1 MQSVILAPTD
11 CAAQTELA
19 LWEEERKERR
29 KVANNRI
36 GVGEIERVVL
46 WSLEHMGLRR
56 RAHMTCLVTGR
67 ERESRAMTAFSVS
80 WTFLDNPTRTRPYH
94 WNWQAN
100 CIAMHCN
107 FISLW
112 SIFQHPV

>member
-11 CAAQTELA
+11 CVAQTELA
-19 LWEEERKERR
+19 LWEEGREGGKA
-29 KVANNRI
+29 ANNRI

-67 ERESRAMTAFSVS
+67 EREGRAMTAFSVS
-80 WTFLDNPTRTRPYH
+80 WTFLDNPTRIGPALITGIGKR
-94 WNWQAN
+94 
-100 CIAMHCN
+100 IALHCY
-107 FISLW
+107 FFS
-112 SIFQHPV
+112 P

>member
-11 CAAQTELA
+11 CVAQTELA
-19 LWEEERKERR
+19 LWEEGRERR

-67 ERESRAMTAFSVS
+67 DRERAGR
-80 WTFLDNPTRTRPYH
+80 
-94 WNWQAN
+94 
-100 CIAMHCN
+100 
-107 FISLW
+107 
-112 SIFQHPV
+112 

>member
-11 CAAQTELA
+11 CVAQTELA
-19 LWEEERKERR
+19 LWEEGREGG

-67 ERESRAMTAFSVS
+67 EREGRAMTAFSVS
-80 WTFLDNPTRTRPYH
+80 WTFLDDPACDPPLSLEL
-94 WNWQAN
+94 ASEL
-100 CIAMHCN
+100 HCDCTET
-107 FISLW
+107 S
-112 SIFQHPV
+112 SAPDH

>member
-19 LWEEERKERR
+19 LWEEGREGR

-56 RAHMTCLVTGR
+56 SRAHMTCLVTGIGR
-67 ERESRAMTAFSVS
+67 GRAG
-80 WTFLDNPTRTRPYH
+80 R
-94 WNWQAN
+94 
-100 CIAMHCN
+100 
-107 FISLW
+107 
-112 SIFQHPV
+112 